1 MRKTY
6 LFLFSAALLTIGIAG
21 FGQEKPV
28 PLGRSADLL
37 QNFRQQI
44 NSTQQQGISRLQLRT
59 GAGSLLHGK
68 VNHRQTSGKGGEFL
82 VGEIEQVPGSSF
94 FIQAEGSELKGNIVL
109 RNSRKAYV
117 YYSDGKGNA
126 YLREEDIH
134 KVICVDYL
142 KAPGTGSTTP
152 AAVAAGAA
160 VTDLQSYPSGV
171 GCVLL
176 DFDGQYV
183 SGTLW
188 NGGNPINAAPSTLSD
203 TEKEQVWELISEDY
217 RPFRLN
223 VTTSEAVYNT
233 YPANRRMRCI
243 FTPTNTAAPGAGGVA
258 YLNSFT
264 WGNET
269 PCWVFNGG
277 VKGAGDAGAHEVGH
291 TFGLSHDGRT
301 NPVEEYYLGQGN
313 WAPIMGAGY
322 YVPIVQWSKGE
333 YANPSNTE
341 DDLAII
347 ANSTNGV
354 GYRSDDFG
362 GTLATAATLSISSS
376 GSVSNSGVIERTADV
391 DMFSFTTSGGS
402 VSLNVSP
409 AALHP
414 DLDILAT
421 LYNSSGGVVTSSDLS
436 GLNASI
442 SASLAAGKYYLAVTG
457 TGSGDPLTT
466 GYTKYGSLG
475 YYSVTGTVAGSQ
487 STVAATFYK
496 DCSFG
501 GTSASLPAGSYT
513 LSQLQAYGILND
525 DISSLR
531 VSSGYQVVL
540 YWDDNFGGSTL
551 TVTSDNDCLVDEG
564 WNDKVSSI
572 RIVPTSSA
580 STLIQAESYSSM
592 SGVQTETTTDT
603 DGGLDAG
610 SIDTGDW
617 MAYNS
622 INFPVAG
629 TYLVEYRVASL
640 NGGGQL
646 SLDLNAGSI
655 ILGYL
660 NVPAT
665 GGWQSWTTI
674 SHTVTVNAGTYNVGV
689 YAQAGGWNLN
699 WIRITRTGSA
709 AQATS
714 GVVSKITTTP
724 AVLQDTPSGFVL
736 YPNPVKGLL
745 NIYTGENLSSG
756 IITISDIQGRVLL
769 HTKGGPAAID
779 VSSLSPG
786 IYTLVFSNKDKR
798 IVRQFLKN

>member
-1 MRKTY
+1 MQKTY
-6 LFLFSAALLTIGIAG
+6 LCLLSATLLTISIAG

-28 PLGRSADLL
+28 PLGKSADLL

-44 NSTQQQGISRLQLRT
+44 NSTQQQQGISRLQLKTSDNVVLR
-59 GAGSLLHGK
+59 SR
-68 VNHRQTSGKGGEFL
+68 VNHRQTSGKGNELL
-82 VGEIEQVPGSSF
+82 VGEIEQLPGSSF
-94 FIQAEGSELKGNIVL
+94 FIQAEGSQLKGNIVL
-109 RNSRKAYV
+109 RGSKKAYV

-142 KAPGTGSTTP
+142 KAPE
-152 AAVAAGAA
+152 AASAVSSIAAAA
-160 VTDLQSYPSGV
+160 AITDLQSYPSGV

-188 NGGNPINAAPSTLSD
+188 NGGNPINAAPATLND

-291 TFGLSHDGRT
+291 TFGLGHDGRT
-301 NPVEEYYLGQGN
+301 SPVEDYYLGQGD

-322 YVPIVQWSKGE
+322 YEPIVQWSKGE
-333 YANPSNTE
+333 YANPSNTQ

-354 GYRSDDFG
+354 GYRADDFG
-362 GTLATAATLSISSS
+362 GTLATAAALSISSS
-376 GSVSNSGVIERTADV
+376 GSVSNAGVIERTADV
-391 DMFSFTTSGGS
+391 DMFAFTTTGGA
-402 VSLNVSP
+402 VSLNINP

-421 LYNSSGGVVTSSDLS
+421 LYNSSGGVVSSSNLS
-436 GLNASI
+436 GLNATI
-442 SASLAAGKYYLAVTG
+442 SGSLAAGKYYLAVTG
-457 TGSGDPLTT
+457 TGAGNVLTT
-466 GYTKYGSLG
+466 GYTNYASLG
-475 YYSVTGTVAGSQ
+475 YYTITGSVAGGQ
-487 STVAATFYK
+487 SSVAAIFYK
-496 DCSFG
+496 DCSYSG
-501 GTSASLPAGSYT
+501 ASASLPAGSYT
-513 LSQLQAYGILND
+513 LSQLQSYGILND

-531 VSSGYQVVL
+531 VSSGYQVIL

-551 TVTSDNDCLVDEG
+551 TVSSDNDCLVDEG
-564 WNDKVSSI
+564 WNDKVSSLK
-572 RIVPTSSA
+572 IVPTAAA
-580 STLIQAESYSSM
+580 STVIQAESYSSM

-603 DGGLDAG
+603 DGGLDVG
-610 SIDTGDW
+610 YIDTGDW

-622 INFPVAG
+622 INFPTSG
-629 TYLVEYRVASL
+629 SYLVEYRVASMS
-640 NGGGQL
+640 GGGQL
-646 SLDLNAGSI
+646 SLDLNAGSS

-665 GGWQSWTTI
+665 GGWQTWTTI
-674 SHTVTVNAGTYNVGV
+674 SHTVTVSAGTYNVGV
-689 YAQAGGWNLN
+689 YAQVGGWNLN
-699 WIRITRTGSA
+699 WIRITKVGAALATGATASKVT
-709 AQATS
+709 AQA
-714 GVVSKITTTP
+714 
-724 AVLQDTPSGFVL
+724 ADLRQDARSGFVV
-736 YPNPVKGLL
+736 YPNPAKDQL
-745 NIYTGENLSSG
+745 NIYTGENLSAG
-756 IITISDIQGRVLL
+756 IITIYDMPGRAVLNI
-769 HTKGGPAAID
+769 KSGSPVID
-779 VSSLSPG
+779 VTSLRPG
-786 IYTLVFSNKDKR
+786 IYTLVFSSKDRR
-798 IVRQFLKN
+798 IVRQFVKK